1 VLVVRQRPKCDAA
14 VTLFAGGFASGAQ
27 RAACGKKRR
36 GRQQQIRPPRHADGS
51 KQLHLDVGIT
61 AVSKPILILNG
72 PNLNLLGRREPHIYG
87 ATTLAEVEEMCRRRA
102 ATRGLAIAFRQ
113 SNSEAQIIDWIHGG
127 IDGACGIIINAAAF
141 THTSVA
147 ILDALKMVSQPV
159 IELHISNPH
168 RREPFRHHSYVTP
181 AATAIICGLG
191 VNGYPLA
198 VDAMADLLE
207 ARAAAPTQSA

>member
-1 VLVVRQRPKCDAA
+1 MTP
-14 VTLFAGGFASGAQ
+14 
-27 RAACGKKRR
+27 
-36 GRQQQIRPPRHADGS
+36 DGIDS
-51 KQLHLDVGIT
+51 TNAPEVID
-61 AVSKPILILNG
+61 VSKPILILNG

-87 ATTLAEVEEMCRRRA
+87 ATTLAEVEAMCRGRA
-102 ATRGLAIAFRQ
+102 QKRGFAIAFHQ
-113 SNSEAQIIDWIHGG
+113 SNSESQIIDWIHGG

-147 ILDALKMVSQPV
+147 ILDALKMVPHPV

-168 RREPFRHHSYVTP
+168 RREPFRHHSYVTA
-181 AATAIICGLG
+181 AATAVICGLG

-207 ARAAAPTQSA
+207 AKKAAP

>member
-1 VLVVRQRPKCDAA
+1 MAN
-14 VTLFAGGFASGAQ
+14 AGGTE
-27 RAACGKKRR
+27 
-36 GRQQQIRPPRHADGS
+36 
-51 KQLHLDVGIT
+51 V

-87 ATTLAEVEEMCRRRA
+87 STTLAEVEDMCRRRA
-102 ATRGLAIAFRQ
+102 QKRGFSISFHQ

-127 IDGACGIIINAAAF
+127 IDGAAGIIINPAAF

-147 ILDALKMVSQPV
+147 ILDALNMATQPV

-168 RREPFRHHSYVTP
+168 KREPFRHHSYVTI
-181 AATAIICGLG
+181 AATALICGLG

-198 VDAMADLLE
+198 VEAMADLLE
-207 ARAAAPTQSA
+207 ARAAMAQKS